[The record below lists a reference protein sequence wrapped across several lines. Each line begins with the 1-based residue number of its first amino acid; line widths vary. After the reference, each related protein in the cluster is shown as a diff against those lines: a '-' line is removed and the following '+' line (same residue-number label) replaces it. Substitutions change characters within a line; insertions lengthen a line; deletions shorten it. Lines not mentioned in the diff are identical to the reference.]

1 MFDSNI
7 LHLSNY
13 TNTLV
18 VSCHAISGKLPFPFK
33 LINFLSALGG
43 SIALWYFVKRAKQCL
58 GTESTLNSPPNPLF
72 L

>member
-18 VSCHAISGKLPFPFK
+18 VTCHAISGNLSRSKGIQNN
-33 LINFLSALGG
+33 LILALGG
-43 SIALWYFVKRAKQCL
+43 SVALWYFVKRAKQCL
-58 GTESTLNSPPNPLF
+58 GENF
-72 L
+72 Q